1 MVSSPPAPEDSG
13 FATPAAVVISLA
25 VATIAIAVESRAMQE
40 VHLAEADYART
51 AAELRLDGVQ
61 RLAVGALYGG
71 EGLTLPQAT
80 VELEGQAVTV
90 RAEVDAAKLPLAS
103 AAALSGDTLAAL
115 GASQPAA
122 VQQGLQRLA
131 AAPSVA
137 PDEVADLDPSAR
149 WRRCAL
155 SWISPYGGA
164 LTPAGPMPAASRAE
178 AHVGEIWRVVATT
191 SDGWTDDRSVR
202 ITGEEHV
209 PSRTLDRSLYRQTPG
224 ARPCPDLAARP
235 PAAPARTATP

>member
-1 MVSSPPAPEDSG
+1 MGSSPPAPEDSG

-51 AAELRLDGVQ
+51 SAEIRLDGVQ

-71 EGLTLPQAT
+71 EGLALPQS
-80 VELEGQAVTV
+80 EIDLEGQPAIVH
-90 RAEVDAAKLPLAS
+90 AEPDAAKLPLAS

-131 AAPSVA
+131 AAPVVSSG
-137 PDEVADLDPSAR
+137 EIADLDPSTR
-149 WRRCAL
+149 WKRCAR

-164 LTPAGPMPAASRAE
+164 LATAGATPAVSQAE
-178 AHVGEIWRVVATT
+178 AHVGEVWRVVATT
-191 SDGWTDDRSVR
+191 PDGWTDDRTLR
-202 ITGEEHV
+202 ITGEEHA
-209 PSRTLDRSLYRQTPG
+209 PSRTLDRSLYRLKPG
-224 ARPCPDLAARP
+224 ARPCPTLAARP
-235 PAAPARTATP
+235 PAAPVKTATP